1 MRNFSTSIAAA
12 LLLMAGCLGDFEVE
26 DPGSGGNPSGESAEA
41 LFADLHTQ
49 LNAECALC
57 HADGNAVTG
66 PDYQSTASAS
76 QNLADIMAYR
86 SEIDGQPIVGNSPE
100 NSRLYITGAHTGPA
114 MTPALAAKVEA
125 WIIAQ
130 AEENGSTPP
139 DGEDPLPGGQDEP
152 KTLVE
157 ALTVFAG
164 CMAFTDFE
172 ATNFG
177 DVANQNTAEGQC
189 YTCHDSGTGG
199 ASLNIQDATFFTRQ
213 KDRPFILKFATGTVT
228 ELGGFDDLIPSDR
241 YELKRD
247 DNGHPNYILSAARIE
262 SIDSFF
268 NLTYTRYRT
277 AIDTGTPCVADL
289 PPPPQ

>member
-12 LLLMAGCLGDFEVE
+12 LLLMAGCLGDFEV
-26 DPGSGGNPSGESAEA
+26 DQGGGPNPSGESAEA

-57 HADGNAVTG
+57 HADGNLVTG
-66 PDYQSTASAS
+66 PDYQSTASA
-76 QNLADIMAYR
+76 QENLASIMAYA

-100 NSRLYITGAHTGPA
+100 NSRLFIYGAHTGPA
-114 MTPALAAKVEA
+114 MTPQLAAKVEA

-130 AEENGSTPP
+130 AEENGSTPD
-139 DGEDPLPGGQDEP
+139 DGEPLPGGPAEP

-157 ALTVFAG
+157 ALLVFAG

-177 DVANQNTAEGQC
+177 DVADQNSAEGQC
-189 YTCHDSGTGG
+189 YACHETCTGG
-199 ASLNIQDATFFTRQ
+199 ACLNVQNATFFTRQ
-213 KDRPFILKFATGTVT
+213 KDRPYILKFATGTVN
-228 ELGGFDDLIPSDR
+228 LDGGFDDLIPSHR

-247 DNGHPNYILSAARIE
+247 DNGHPNYIMSAARLE

-277 AIDTGTPCVADL
+277 SIDSATACVPDL